1 MGANNTNNNLK
12 EKLKKESKK
21 SEQKFNDMMDKNL
34 ERKKEKIMK
43 EREGN
48 MKVNLTIRVYSDG
61 KCPENFVNYLNKIK
75 MEDWKISYLDN
86 GFSKEKTDKLIDE
99 YKKKSKEKK
108 NYDEVLVI
116 VIDSY
121 ESFINILKEDSKN
134 FLKDFNENLYPEEQP
149 FFFFINKSLDDFEYI
164 KFKAI
169 SLEEDDSFL
178 GKFSK
183 IAADFISDNKEE
195 YNISICYDIE
205 YKEDDL
211 IISLIEAKNER
222 KDNFNIVFGN
232 DMNFIFGELR
242 EGEINKNFIYD
253 ILKNKKHLT
262 IKNFDSNIKLE
273 DDFELLKK
281 ITKVGKVK
289 FYFEC
294 SKPKFTKLFEDYL
307 TSYELLDRR
316 NFDVQ
321 SYYINPYRKFQ
332 KFCGYYHEYGDALI
346 KDKFVKYPS
355 KINIGVCGRAGAG
368 KSTLLNVILGEKRC
382 LEGQGTSVSNFIVTY
397 SHPNYPIN
405 LIDFPGFGDK
415 NHAENLIKKIK
426 EKNNQLNNIKEQF
439 HVIIYCI
446 KFGERTFLDKEEDVI
461 YELMKLNVKI
471 IFVFT
476 KGDKE
481 ESNAFKRFKNTFL
494 KDLSNL
500 LRKIETD
507 KIKKTDKKKEI
518 NIEEYGIDIVSIYSM
533 KEESHGNII
542 EPFGLD
548 TLFEKIYNYLKEKK
562 IQDWVFDTIDSATNE
577 KELDELINTTELM
590 KINKSRKEIISSIR
604 NRVTVI
610 VSFFLSKFI
619 LSFPKYY
626 FKNLDDLELTL
637 KSEGSELIY
646 EVSCAYCQSL
656 DKDEAVRLSNKV
668 ISSIKELFNGGS
680 MKEELGDI
688 PFFMRIVGLVV
699 FPISFVITGILVAS
713 CSRMLTNMLCDAFE
727 EDGKINIKS
736 YLKQFAEGL
745 NEGIEGTNKI
755 SKEFKESYKK

>member
-1 MGANNTNNNLK
+1 
-12 EKLKKESKK
+12 
-21 SEQKFNDMMDKNL
+21 
-34 ERKKEKIMK
+34 
-43 EREGN
+43 
-48 MKVNLTIRVYSDG
+48 
-61 KCPENFVNYLNKIK
+61 
-75 MEDWKISYLDN
+75 
-86 GFSKEKTDKLIDE
+86 
-99 YKKKSKEKK
+99 
-108 NYDEVLVI
+108 
-116 VIDSY
+116 
-121 ESFINILKEDSKN
+121 
-134 FLKDFNENLYPEEQP
+134 
-149 FFFFINKSLDDFEYI
+149 
-164 KFKAI
+164 
-169 SLEEDDSFL
+169 
-178 GKFSK
+178 
-183 IAADFISDNKEE
+183 
-195 YNISICYDIE
+195 
-205 YKEDDL
+205 
-211 IISLIEAKNER
+211 
-222 KDNFNIVFGN
+222 
-232 DMNFIFGELR
+232 
-242 EGEINKNFIYD
+242 
-253 ILKNKKHLT
+253 
-262 IKNFDSNIKLE
+262 
-273 DDFELLKK
+273 
-281 ITKVGKVK
+281 
-289 FYFEC
+289 
-294 SKPKFTKLFEDYL
+294 
-307 TSYELLDRR
+307 
-316 NFDVQ
+316 
-321 SYYINPYRKFQ
+321 
-332 KFCGYYHEYGDALI
+332 
-346 KDKFVKYPS
+346 
-355 KINIGVCGRAGAG
+355 
-368 KSTLLNVILGEKRC
+368 
-382 LEGQGTSVSNFIVTY
+382 
-397 SHPNYPIN
+397 
-405 LIDFPGFGDK
+405 
-415 NHAENLIKKIK
+415 
-426 EKNNQLNNIKEQF
+426 
-439 HVIIYCI
+439 
-446 KFGERTFLDKEEDVI
+446 
-461 YELMKLNVKI
+461 MKLNVKI